1 MRTAAPGL
9 IIEHGDARPVIEVA
23 ATVRPEIGTLGF
35 SLAEIE
41 LLHRRLL
48 DASMR
53 LTPAGLGRKIAPD
66 NFFIGVQ

>member
-23 ATVRPEIGTLGF
+23 ATVGPEISTLGF
-35 SLAEIE
+35 PLTGIE
-41 LLHRRLL
+41 LLHRCLL